1 MTVALGALL
10 IFCLR
15 ILDVP
20 IGTLRVM
27 YMVRGDRLRAVP
39 LAFLE
44 SATWIFAISRIIKHV
59 DDPLNMLAFAGGF
72 AAGTLVGMTVEKWIA
87 SGFVLV
93 RVISGADR
101 DRLAGAIRSAGFGVT
116 VLAGEGR
123 EGEQAIHFIVT
134 LRRRGRELLDLV
146 RGVDDDAFIT
156 VDPVQRAMG
165 GYLPVSGVAEV
176 KK

>member
-15 ILDVP
+15 IIDVP

-59 DDPLNMLAFAGGF
+59 DNPVNMVAFAGGF

-93 RVISGADR
+93 RVITGAGS
-101 DRLAGAIRSAGFGVT
+101 DRLAEAVRAAGFGVT
-116 VLAGEGR
+116 VVEAEGR
-123 EGEQAIHFIVT
+123 GGEQAVHFIVT
-134 LRRRGRELLDLV
+134 LRRRGRELLDLI
-146 RGVDDDAFIT
+146 RRVDDDAFIT
-156 VDPVQRAMG
+156 IDPVQRAMG
-165 GYLPVSGVAEV
+165 GYIPSAGAAEV
-176 KK
+176 RK